1 MRVLWITNVLF
12 PEAAAV
18 ISGSREYK
26 SSGGWLLGASNEL
39 VKYKEINLFVATTS
53 KRVREIEVIHGKS
66 ITYYVFPFG
75 KGNEKYNK
83 EYEYYLKEIKS
94 LVNPDIVHIHGTE
107 YSQGLAYVNACGNEN
122 VIVSIQ
128 GMKSAYKYYYYGLS
142 WHDVIKSITIRDIFK
157 GTIFKGKRKFQK
169 TSILEQNLLK
179 RVNHVI
185 GRTSWDNANVWA
197 INPDVRYHFGNETLR
212 EEFYD
217 GMMWDFAKCKK
228 HSIFVSQASYPI
240 KGFHQ
245 LLKAMPLVLR
255 HFPDASVRVAG
266 FDLTRKNEKFGFLKI
281 TGYGRIISRLIK
293 KNHLTG
299 KIVFTGDLD
308 ASQMKQEY
316 LNCNVFVCPS
326 TIENSPNSLGE
337 AQLLGVP
344 CVAAYVGGIPD
355 MMNGDEIN
363 MYRFEEISMLAKR
376 ICELFRN
383 PNGGNMVDVA
393 KKRHD
398 PTMNATQLINIY
410 NEVNNIK

>member
-18 ISGSREYK
+18 LRGSKEYK
-26 SSGGWLLGASNEL
+26 SSGGWLLGASSAL
-39 VKYKEINLFVATTS
+39 VNQGEIDLSVATTS
-53 KRVREIEVIHGKS
+53 KCVRKIEIIQGNR

-75 KGNEKYNK
+75 KGNEKYNGD
-83 EYEYYLKEIKS
+83 YERYLKEINS
-94 LVNPDIVHIHGTE
+94 MVNPDIVHIHGTE

-128 GMKSAYKYYYYGLS
+128 GLKSAYQYYYYGLS
-142 WHDVIKSITIRDIFK
+142 WLDVIKSITFRDLFR
-157 GTIFKGKRKFQK
+157 GTIFQRKRQFQK
-169 TSILEQNLLK
+169 SSIYEQELLK

-185 GRTSWDNANVWA
+185 GRTSWDKANIWA
-197 INPDVRYHFGNETLR
+197 INPEVRYHFGNETLR

-217 GMMWDFAKCKK
+217 GSMWDFAKCQK

-245 LLKAMPLVLR
+245 LLKAMPLVL
-255 HFPDASVRVAG
+255 HHYPDASIRVAG
-266 FDLTRKNEKFGFLKI
+266 FDLTRKNDRFGFLKI
-281 TGYGRIISRLIK
+281 TGYGKIISRLIK
-293 KNHLTG
+293 KNHLAG

-344 CVAAYVGGIPD
+344 CIAAYVGGIPD
-355 MMNGDEIN
+355 MMIGDEIN
-363 MYRFEEISMLAKR
+363 MYRFEEITMLAKR

-393 KKRHD
+393 KNRHD
-398 PTMNATQLINIY
+398 PSLNATQLINIY
-410 NEVNNIK
+410 KEVNTIK